1 MRPRLMPLKRQ
12 QCGLTLVEMLVGVA
26 IGLVVV
32 AASAKLVA
40 GQVAEGRRLLL
51 EARLMQDMR
60 TAADVVT
67 RDLRRAG
74 HWGDAA
80 AGVWQAGATGA
91 LTNPYAALPP
101 ASAASDAITFAYSR
115 DATENHM
122 LDSNERFGFRLRNGV
137 LEMLIGAASWQ
148 ALTDAG
154 TLTVTAFSITPNVQR
169 LSLAAYCPRG
179 CTGANCPQQ
188 ELRSLAVQLRGQAL
202 VDTALTRTVRSEVR
216 LRNDVVTGTC
226 PA

>member
-1 MRPRLMPLKRQ
+1 MQPRAMSPKRQ
-12 QCGLTLVEMLVGVA
+12 QRGLTLVEMLVGVA
-26 IGLVVV
+26 LGLVVV

-40 GQVAEGRRLLL
+40 GQVSEGRRLLL

-60 TAADVVT
+60 TAADLVT

-80 AGVWQAGATGA
+80 AGVWRAGATGA
-91 LTNPYAALPP
+91 LANPYAALPP
-101 ASAASDAITFAYSR
+101 AGAASDAITFAYSR
-115 DATENHM
+115 DATENHV

-154 TLTVTAFSITPNVQR
+154 TVTVTAFSITPNVQR

-179 CTGANCPQQ
+179 CTGASCPQQ
-188 ELRSLAVQLRGQAL
+188 ELRSLAVQLSGQAL

-216 LRNDVVTGTC
+216 LRNDVVTGAC